1 LSTSTL
7 IQPKPASNWKQEV
20 SLRIAAHRS
29 RQGLAPVQTAQPAT
43 GRGQQTAGSRAAQA
57 AARVAARYAQA
68 PSYSQMQA
76 LEAEAAE
83 RAEKAAAKL
92 QDAVDAQATVVH
104 PVQAAEAVEPI
115 RPVQPI
121 EAAAAAPKND
131 QPAPRRW
138 EPAPAE
144 AVREWEPILTP
155 QPAPPSTLDA
165 WGSEFSHLFHEP
177 KAVLRPAEGAQV
189 PRTLPSRFFEE
200 FDTRCEEAGIQ
211 LEQAEP
217 RFEQAAPREDA
228 VPARTENLWSEE
240 ELQAIE
246 PDQPINVNLIE
257 FPRELVATRRMRPHL
272 IESPLGDE
280 SANRQLSI
288 FEVDP
293 AAISV
298 QHEPVAAATQWP
310 GTPGTG
316 ADWSDI
322 ELDAEPV
329 EEPQPEA
336 TESLPGLYLAPI
348 SSRLMASFIDSAII
362 AGAVLAAAV
371 VAAANISHP
380 FAPRAVEVCALSTIV
395 IGSLLYHALFLT
407 LSEATPGMRSAGIS
421 LCTFDDQVPTRR
433 QLRARLGALALSL
446 LPVGLGVVW
455 VLFDEDHLCWHDR
468 LSQTYLR
475 KN

>member
-1 LSTSTL
+1 
-7 IQPKPASNWKQEV
+7 
-20 SLRIAAHRS
+20 
-29 RQGLAPVQTAQPAT
+29 VQA
-43 GRGQQTAGSRAAQA
+43 
-57 AARVAARYAQA
+57 VA
-68 PSYSQMQA
+68 
-76 LEAEAAE
+76 
-83 RAEKAAAKL
+83 
-92 QDAVDAQATVVH
+92 
-104 PVQAAEAVEPI
+104 AAEAVEPI
-115 RPVQPI
+115 RSVQPI
-121 EAAAAAPKND
+121 VVAAAAPKAV
-131 QPAPRRW
+131 QTAPRRW

-144 AVREWEPILTP
+144 AVREWEPIRTP
-155 QPAPPSTLDA
+155 QPAAPSTLDA
-165 WGSEFSHLFHEP
+165 WESEFSHLFREP
-177 KAVLRPAEGAQV
+177 EAVLRPAEGAQV
-189 PRTLPSRFFEE
+189 PRTLPSRFFEQ
-200 FDTRCEEAGIQ
+200 FDTRCEEAEIQ
-211 LEQAEP
+211 LEQAET
-217 RFEQAAPREDA
+217 RFEQAAPRGDA
-228 VPARTENLWSEE
+228 ASARTENLWSAE

-272 IESPLGDE
+272 IESPLADE

-298 QHEPVAAATQWP
+298 QPEPVAAATP
-310 GTPGTG
+310 GPGAPGTG

-336 TESLPGLYLAPI
+336 TESLSGLHLAPI

-475 KN
+475 KD